1 MMVKA
6 VSDET
11 YCLKTQAHVS
21 YSNGSYAVCYRC
33 GMLLG
38 PSYEPKLGSLL
49 DY

>member
-6 VSDET
+6 VSDES
-11 YCLKTQAHVS
+11 YCLKTQAHAP
-21 YSNGSYAVCYRC
+21 YSNGSYKVCYRC

-38 PSYEPKLGSLL
+38 HSDEKKLGTLL